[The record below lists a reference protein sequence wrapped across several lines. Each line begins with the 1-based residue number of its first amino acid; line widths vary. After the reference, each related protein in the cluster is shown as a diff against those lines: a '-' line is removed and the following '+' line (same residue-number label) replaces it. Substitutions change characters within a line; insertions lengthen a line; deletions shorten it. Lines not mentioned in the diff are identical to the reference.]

1 MGLNCG
7 RHQRRGRSMIGRQ
20 RVKIRRTAGEDTAAA
35 TATATT
41 EAEAAAKAK
50 ATAKAAAE
58 VAATATA
65 RGGRAGARAAAPRTA
80 ARRTLKK
87 AGATTTGGRTP
98 SAHATAAANG
108 KQIGIGVVA
117 EAETGI
123 AMEET
128 TEMGPRGTVGTAVI
142 ATLNARVQIPS
153 TGIDQH

>member
-1 MGLNCG
+1 
-7 RHQRRGRSMIGRQ
+7 MIGRQ

-35 TATATT
+35 TATA
-41 EAEAAAKAK
+41 AAA
-50 ATAKAAAE
+50 AAAA
-58 VAATATA
+58 VAAAAAAAATA
-65 RGGRAGARAAAPRTA
+65 RGGRAGARATAPRTA
-80 ARRTLKK
+80 ARRTLGK

-153 TGIDQH
+153 TGIDQR